1 MRVIPK
7 HKMARIGR
15 ANRQRGAWLIQM
27 RYGSRATSTPAA
39 LFFENAKGQ
48 IRTLKRRYVNIS
60 RLITIDK
67 PSEVRAV
74 ESPECDDDF
83 STAARSIRWALLHRV
98 Y

>member
-1 MRVIPK
+1 
-7 HKMARIGR
+7 MADS
-15 ANRQRGAWLIQM
+15 NEVWLASNFNTRSLIF
-27 RYGSRATSTPAA
+27 RKRKRSDSN
-39 LFFENAKGQ
+39 FAKGQ

-83 STAARSIRWALLHRV
+83 STAARSI
-98 Y
+98 